1 MPIFVAWGLR
11 TLMLIATLS
20 PATHVQE
27 LDKEMGDLDERA
39 DVVDEKMWGEDESDD
54 EINEK
59 EKEEQGSSKTNQNE
73 ESEIV
78 AKQVCACACAC
89 AHARM

>member
-1 MPIFVAWGLR
+1 
-11 TLMLIATLS
+11 
-20 PATHVQE
+20 
-27 LDKEMGDLDERA
+27 MGDLDERA

-59 EKEEQGSSKTNQNE
+59 EKEEKGSSKQNQNE

-78 AKQVCACACAC
+78 AKQEVWV
-89 AHARM
+89 RE